1 MNASLMN
8 GLKHWMMI
16 EINNKQYHIKD
27 WDTLTISEAEKLTDI
42 KLPKKL
48 EKLYTSGTKEKL
60 EEVQKTITVKN
71 EIDFGSYSG
80 KVLKIMSDIPNE
92 LIKYMQY
99 HERNDLY
106 EYYCREK
113 IVSLVVSMPTY
124 EPKNIESFEF
134 EGETFLL
141 PKSLKVFDKHI
152 PGHSEKSLTFVEGQ
166 ALFKAYAETQEKG
179 NLRMLI
185 AVYCRPEGEEYNEQK
200 AIERAKQFG
209 ELPMSVA
216 WEVFF
221 CITKLLNTSVKTINT
236 YYQEAVK
243 KASACLS

>member
-1 MNASLMN
+1 
-8 GLKHWMMI
+8 MI
-16 EINNKQYHIKD
+16 EINDKQYHIKD
-27 WDTLTISEAEKLTDI
+27 WDTLTISEAEQLTDI
-42 KLPKKL
+42 ELP
-48 EKLYTSGTKEKL
+48 EKMEALYTAGTKEKF
-60 EEVQKTITVKN
+60 EEVQKTITVKD
-71 EIDFGSYSG
+71 EIAFGNYSG
-80 KVLKIMSDIPNE
+80 KVLKIMSDIPDE

-99 HERNDLY
+99 FERNDLY

-113 IVSLVVSMPTY
+113 IISLLGTPNHKP
-124 EPKNIESFEF
+124 EEIESFEF
-134 EGETFLL
+134 NGETFLL
-141 PKSLKVFDKHI
+141 PKSLKVFDKYL

-166 ALFKAYAETQEKG
+166 GLFRAYVDTQEKG

-185 AVYCRPEGEEYNEQK
+185 AIYCRPEGEEYNEQK
-200 AIERAKQFG
+200 AIERAEQFG

-221 CITKLLNTSVKTINT
+221 CITELLSTSTRTINT